1 MLRKM
6 FGTGSGR
13 ISADE
18 NVTGNYRVRAEEN
31 VWNWDWKGKC

>member
-1 MLRKM
+1 LDLGVEGLVLRKM

-18 NVTGNYRVRAEEN
+18 NVTGS
-31 VWNWDWKGKC
+31 